1 MLKRSLITSVILAA
15 SLNAGMFGDLA
26 GAAMGTIG
34 GGDASSTVS
43 GNDVQAVL
51 TNFQQAE
58 MGLNNSVDMINK
70 ALGDKKQLAEWEEKE
85 KSINA
90 MPASSEKDAA
100 TKKLN
105 EDQMSYAT
113 KISESKDVQD
123 KAKKLSSEQKKKVG
137 ISIGNLLLVALK
149 DAEALTRAKGLVG
162 SISSNPAVAM
172 KFATDLP
179 KLKDVVT
186 TVPSQLSSLA
196 TLTSGYVGMAK
207 SAGISVTQPKSAD
220 EPLKEVEI

>member
-1 MLKRSLITSVILAA
+1 MRKIVL
-15 SLNAGMFGDLA
+15 
-26 GAAMGTIG
+26 
-34 GGDASSTVS
+34 STVLAMALTSSSFAFGMPSIPGLGLGGTAAAIS
-43 GNDVQAVL
+43 GNDIESVL

-58 MGLNNSVDMINK
+58 TGLNNSVDLINK

-100 TKKLN
+100 LKKVN
-105 EDQMSYAT
+105 EDQIAYAT
-113 KISESKDVQD
+113 KLAESKQTEG
-123 KAKKLSSEQKKKVG
+123 KMKNLSSEQKAKVG
-137 ISIGNLLLVALK
+137 KSLANLLLVVLK
-149 DAEALTRAKGLVG
+149 DTEALARAKNLVS
-162 SISSNPAVAM
+162 SISSNPMAAL
-172 KFATDLP
+172 KFAKDIP

-207 SAGISVTQPKSAD
+207 SAGIVVAQPKSAD
-220 EPLKEVEI
+220 EPLKEVEL